1 MPPADTTAVP
11 PPPRAAP
18 PRPGLARPAR
28 PRPLQFALFLAA
40 MAWYL
45 CALALAQSA
54 SRGLALRFDLGD
66 PSIQPLLEAAA
77 LLFLIVLGFALLRAI
92 ERRRAP
98 LRLTLGLPRRATS
111 RAEWALGAA
120 IGWGLAVASVLP
132 MALARALNVRLWTAP
147 RAFELLGLSL
157 LTLAVVTLAHAFAIY
172 GYGFQRLI
180 EATGPV
186 RATLL
191 IALLSALYAA
201 LSPAAY
207 GTPMG
212 SRVLIEVLAS
222 VLLSLCWLRTHGL
235 WLLWGLH
242 FAWAASTAALF
253 GLPLGGNTEFS
264 SVIDTRAAGPLW
276 LTGGDY
282 GPGAALLSIFL
293 LLAAIPILLRATS
306 DYAWSYT
313 HPPLIPAGY
322 DVTIPPP
329 AAHAAMEQAAL
340 EAQPVNPG
348 SLVQILPATPRNP
361 TAGTPPE

>member
-1 MPPADTTAVP
+1 MPPTDTTAVP

-18 PRPGLARPAR
+18 PPRLGPAR

-45 CALALAQSA
+45 CARALALSA

-66 PSIQPLLEAAA
+66 SAAQPLLEAAA

-98 LRLTLGLPRRATS
+98 LRLTLGLPQRATS
-111 RAEWALGAA
+111 RAEWTLGAA
-120 IGWGLAVASVLP
+120 IGWGLAIASVLP

-157 LTLAVVTLAHAFAIY
+157 LTLAIATLANALALY

-180 EATGPV
+180 EAIGPV

-191 IALLSALYAA
+191 LALLAA
-201 LSPAAY
+201 LARALNPAY
-207 GTPMG
+207 GTRLAP
-212 SRVLIEVLAS
+212 RVLVEVLAS
-222 VLLSLCWLRTHGL
+222 VLLALCWLRTHGL

-253 GLPLGGNTEFS
+253 GLPLGGTTEFA

-293 LLAAIPILLRATS
+293 LLAAIPILVRATS

-329 AAHAAMEQAAL
+329 AAHAAMEQAA
-340 EAQPVNPG
+340 AQPVNPG
-348 SLVQILPATPRNP
+348 SLVQILPATPRSP
-361 TAGTPPE
+361 VAGTPPE